1 MGEIM
6 MYEVEGKFWTDWD
19 TIEVSAGEL
28 RSLGNQSALN
38 DYYFR
43 TFDGA
48 EAFTSK
54 IREAALEGSPFE
66 STLEY
71 CEEWDQFD
79 YDGEATISN
88 DADGFSFDQV
98 DFDALAAKPEHEA
111 VELRLRYYSGF
122 RIAVAAQS
130 QEQAKSIGIESG
142 PKVFFIEDSSENE
155 WEILEV
161 EIEHLAELE

>member
-1 MGEIM
+1 M

-19 TIEVSAGEL
+19 TIEVSAEEL
-28 RSLGNQSALN
+28 RALGNQSALN

-71 CEEWDQFD
+71 CEEWGQFD
-79 YDGEATISN
+79 YDGEASISN
-88 DADGFSFDQV
+88 DSDGFSFDEV
-98 DFDALAAKPEHEA
+98 DFGRLSVMPDHEIL
-111 VELRLRYYSGF
+111 ELRLRYYAGF
-122 RIAVAAQS
+122 RIAVAAES
-130 QEQAKSIGIESG
+130 QEEAMLIANDSG
-142 PKVFFIEDSSENE
+142 PKVFFVEDSSENE
-155 WEILEV
+155 WEIAEV

>member
-1 MGEIM
+1 

-19 TIEVSAGEL
+19 TIEVSAEEL
-28 RSLGNQSALN
+28 RALGSQSDLN

-130 QEQAKSIGIESG
+130 QEQAKSIVIESG

-155 WEILEV
+155 WEIQEV